1 MKRRQRC
8 QRLLL
13 SVSGTGSNHRATSHI
28 NLRWSHKNNNNDSK
42 KKPEQTLR
50 GSPFPCT
57 LLPPPS
63 PFRSLYFPLF
73 SVTFYAESQQKQKLK
88 RASWAGSSSSSSG
101 YRDPQ
106 VDRSGALQVSEMRVG
121 NHSWLPHVVGQVCA
135 CES

>member
-42 KKPEQTLR
+42 KNPNRLCEAA
-50 GSPFPCT
+50 PFPVPYFPT
-57 LLPPPS
+57 PLSFPL
-63 PFRSLYFPLF
+63 SLYFPLF
-73 SVTFYAESQQKQKLK
+73 SATFYAESQQKQKLK
-88 RASWAGSSSSSSG
+88 RASWAGSSSSG